1 MRKLLPFTLLFGSTL
16 LLNAQNVGIGETNPA
31 SKATIKGN
39 LSVGSGYSTTAAPAN
54 GAIIEGPVGIGITSP
69 DANAA
74 LDVTS
79 SNKGMLIPRVALIST
94 SNPISGTKPDG
105 LMVYNTSTTGTYN
118 TPGIYTWSSTSNDWV
133 RVITNTT
140 LSSSLQNLTN
150 QAGGGL
156 GTFTYNGSSAVQIAI
171 ASQGVQTG
179 MIANDAVTTTQIA
192 PNTITSADMGPNSVD
207 LSSGVVTNLLPINRG
222 GTNTN
227 TIGSGGSIA
236 YSNGTN
242 YGFSPVGTSGQVLV
256 SGGTGQPTWSNANAA
271 LAKNDITSGTTG
283 VTVSNG
289 TGQVVGGSNVTVSVA
304 TNSAASPGLVPAG
317 SGNNNK
323 VWGTDGAGNPGWVS
337 VSNSQ
342 LANSGVTINTG
353 SGLSGGGTVALGGT
367 LNLANTGV
375 TSISGTANQI
385 IASQSTGAITLST
398 PQNIHTAASP
408 TFAGLNISG
417 LAASSAVYTDGSK
430 NLTTTAPATGTIGYW
445 TRSGTTLYN
454 TTLTDNVG
462 IGTNNPVNKLQVAGN
477 LHMDGNAIFLR
488 TGPTDQYDLIKWNG
502 TTDRIDMGGYNGVSL
517 GYSSTGGPG
526 AITTIMTVASTGVG
540 IGNPTPSV
548 KLHIV
553 DATPTGVQALNAS
566 TKIAVDAVSG
576 GFLEFRNTADNN
588 TYSGVLFTDNN
599 LGAYVAF
606 RNYSDDILHIGGYG
620 AITFET
626 GTANTVGGKA
636 EVMRANS
643 AGNVGIGTTAPAEKL
658 HVSTNIRADG
668 IVYWGNGLV
677 RTESRDDAGLQGNAG
692 ARSGFYE
699 TSNPT
704 PAADWYPGANSW
716 QHLLDIRHSNSA
728 NNYAM
733 QFAGSFF
740 DQKLY
745 FRKTNSSPST
755 AWNRIVN
762 SSDASATNGYLMFDM
777 GGVNGAA
784 EGRVDIAIVNGQLT
798 IKGYNEGGT
807 SLGTWYT
814 LNGVANA
821 KVMVL
826 ITNDD
831 VANCGTAKVSTI
843 RIVSVSNNGGTNS
856 QGTDLG
862 CSGSDGHNQ
871 TYFIAFNPL

>member
-1 MRKLLPFTLLFGSTL
+1 MKKFYL
-16 LLNAQNVGIGETNPA
+16 LLLAAFTCAAAFSQNVGIGETNPA

-54 GAIIEGPVGIGITSP
+54 GAIIEGPVGIGVSNP
-69 DANAA
+69 NANAA

-79 SNKGMLIPRVALIST
+79 SNKGMLIPRVALVST

-323 VWGTDGAGNPGWVS
+323 VWGTDGAGNPAWTS
-337 VSNSQ
+337 VTNSQ

-398 PQNIHTAASP
+398 PQNIHTGADV
-408 TFAGLNISG
+408 TFNK
-417 LAASSAVYTDGSK
+417 V
-430 NLTTTAPATGTIGYW
+430 TAPNDFFGRINVID
-445 TRSGTTLYN
+445 TRSTDAGPNTYDNEVAFEFKSRTALAGTPGTSAYGGLMTLAPWGDNSGDYHHQLYFNNGGIYYRTGAPDN
-454 TTLTDNVG
+454 TTWNGWSQVLTSGN
-462 IGTNNPVNKLQVAGN
+462 ITNN
-477 LHMDGNAIFLR
+477 I
-488 TGPTDQYDLIKWNG
+488 NG
-502 TTDRIDMGGYNGVSL
+502 TTNYVPKF
-517 GYSSTGGPG
+517 TG
-526 AITTIMTVASTGVG
+526 ANS
-540 IGNPTPSV
+540 IGNSQ
-548 KLHIV
+548 IY
-553 DATPTGVQALNAS
+553 DNAT
-566 TKIAVDAVSG
+566 
-576 GFLEFRNTADNN
+576 
-588 TYSGVLFTDNN
+588 
-599 LGAYVAF
+599 
-606 RNYSDDILHIGGYG
+606 
-620 AITFET
+620 
-626 GTANTVGGKA
+626 
-636 EVMRANS
+636 
-643 AGNVGIGTTAPAEKL
+643 NVGIGTTSPAYKL
-658 HVSTNIRADG
+658 DVQG
-668 IVYWGNGLV
+668 
-677 RTESRDDAGLQGNAG
+677 GNA
-692 ARSGFYE
+692 RV
-699 TSNPT
+699 
-704 PAADWYPGANSW
+704 
-716 QHLLDIRHSNSA
+716 
-728 NNYAM
+728 NN
-733 QFAGSFF
+733 
-740 DQKLY
+740 
-745 FRKTNSSPST
+745 T
-755 AWNRIVN
+755 
-762 SSDASATNGYLMFDM
+762 
-777 GGVNGAA
+777 
-784 EGRVDIAIVNGQLT
+784 
-798 IKGYNEGGT
+798 
-807 SLGTWYT
+807 
-814 LNGVANA
+814 
-821 KVMVL
+821 
-826 ITNDD
+826 
-831 VANCGTAKVSTI
+831 
-843 RIVSVSNNGGTNS
+843 
-856 QGTDLG
+856 
-862 CSGSDGHNQ
+862 
-871 TYFIAFNPL
+871 